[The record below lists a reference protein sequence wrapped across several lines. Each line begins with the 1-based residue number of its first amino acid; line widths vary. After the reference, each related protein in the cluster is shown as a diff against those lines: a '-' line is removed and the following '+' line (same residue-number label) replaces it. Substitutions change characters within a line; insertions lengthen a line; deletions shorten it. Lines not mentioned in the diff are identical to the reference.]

1 MGRPNTSKMATTSGK
16 SSGAQTTRGWDPYK
30 TFDVSEKEMQLVQER
45 AKVRNALKAEY
56 QKKISYPFRG
66 IGGYIFDP
74 SVQRF
79 LSMRAKHFTHFKSTP
94 KNFAFFI
101 GAVVA
106 PIVIF
111 TYASHV
117 ER

>member
-79 LSMRAKHFTHFKSTP
+79 YRCVQSIL
-94 KNFAFFI
+94 
-101 GAVVA
+101 
-106 PIVIF
+106 PISRGHLK
-111 TYASHV
+111 TLPSSL
-117 ER
+117 EL